1 MIVVSA
7 SRISIIWFKTSL
19 LKNDLI
25 FYAREDFDF
34 RKQDFSLE
42 WKEKSI
48 EHRTLSLHE
57 HALNVQISCE
67 SECCFFF
74 FYPFT
79 SRFYSLLGVSYWSL
93 SLFHKIEMCELKY
106 CVGVR
111 T

>member
-19 LKNDLI
+19 LKNELI

-74 FYPFT
+74 FIHLQVRSIVYWEYPI
-79 SRFYSLLGVSYWSL
+79 GVYL
-93 SLFHKIEMCELKY
+93 CFIK
-106 CVGVR
+106 
-111 T
+111 